1 MMGHMAAVHISE
13 AELARDLHAV
23 LERVRLGDEVVI
35 EQDRRAVAILK
46 PPVSGVRTMSEI
58 ISAMES
64 GGAHGIVDEDFAG
77 DVEKGIAAH
86 DEPWNP
92 SGLD

>member
-1 MMGHMAAVHISE
+1 MMGHMAALHISE

-46 PPVSGVRTMSEI
+46 PPVSGMRTMSEI
-58 ISAMES
+58 ISAMEN

-86 DEPWNP
+86 DEPSNP
-92 SGLD
+92 SDLE